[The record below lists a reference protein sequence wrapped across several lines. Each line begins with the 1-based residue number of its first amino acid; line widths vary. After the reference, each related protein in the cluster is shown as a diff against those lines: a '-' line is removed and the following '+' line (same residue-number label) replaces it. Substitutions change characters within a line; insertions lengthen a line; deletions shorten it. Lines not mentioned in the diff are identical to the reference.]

1 MMNVMMMNIMNL
13 MNMMGMN
20 MMNLSVINNLCRVE
34 APVTFLFAHGSY
46 YIKHSWKEYKVL
58 LKWVFYGDCSDD
70 NDDDDNDGI
79 DDICFRMPTKMTGI
93 TRVSRPCG

>member
-1 MMNVMMMNIMNL
+1 M
-13 MNMMGMN
+13 
-20 MMNLSVINNLCRVE
+20 
-34 APVTFLFAHGSY
+34 
-46 YIKHSWKEYKVL
+46 L
-58 LKWVFYGDCSDD
+58 LKWFFFYGDCSDD